1 MRKWHRWI
9 MTVFGVLLAYWAVS
23 GLTMAIYDLTDHNQ
37 IWGIEG
43 GGPGYRLTDDAITA
57 LGIKPPVSYTPGIVT
72 ALGTVGAMPIASVD
86 LRMVGLLPRLQFAE
100 ANGDRATRVR
110 FNAFTGAAMSD
121 DVADAVAVDPSNHDF
136 RNWIKSWHRGNI
148 IGFTGQWIGVLT
160 GLSLIAMVVTGVYF
174 YFQLWNARRAIGRS
188 GFFWV
193 SRESIW
199 RRLHRW
205 TAIVSAVFVLN
216 IAVSG
221 VVLALGELI
230 LDYYLR
236 YHIGFDPYP
245 RPTPLPA
252 QSSAPLPKDFIPL
265 LQTSYQAALSQNPQA
280 LITSVTLVERG
291 DGVPHGLVVLGGPA
305 PQTLAFNAVSGAPVA
320 DWATGGVQVGQGY
333 YADWHQIVKRIHR
346 GDIIGSF
353 SGRYIDIT
361 AGLCFLYL
369 VVSSFVMYTDLFTQR
384 EKLGRKGLFW

>member
-9 MTVFGVLLAYWAVS
+9 MTVFGVLLAYWALS
-23 GLTMAIYDLTDHNQ
+23 GLTMAIYDLTDQNQ
-37 IWGIEG
+37 IWAIEG
-43 GGPGYRLTDDAITA
+43 GGPGTRLTDDAITA
-57 LGIKPPVSYTPGIVT
+57 LGIKPPVSYTPGIIT
-72 ALGTVGAMPIASVD
+72 ALGQAGTMPIASVD
-86 LRMVGLLPRLQFAE
+86 LRMVGLSARLQFAE
-100 ANGDRATRVR
+100 ANGARATRLR
-110 FNAFTGAAMSD
+110 FYADTGAPMTD
-121 DVADAVAVDPSNHDF
+121 DVADAVAVDPPNHQF

-148 IGFTGQWIGVLT
+148 IGFTGQWIGILT

-174 YFQLWNARRAIGRS
+174 YFQLWNARRAIGKG
-188 GFFWV
+188 GFFWT

-199 RRLHRW
+199 RRLHRF

-216 IAVSG
+216 IAISG
-221 VVLALGELI
+221 VVLGSGELI
-230 LDYYLR
+230 LDYYLQD
-236 YHIGFDPYP
+236 HIGFDPYP

-252 QSSAPLPKDFIPL
+252 QSSAPLPHNYIPM
-265 LQTSYQAALSQNPQA
+265 LQTSYQAALTQNPQA

-291 DGVPHGLVVLGGPA
+291 DGVPHGLVVLGGPT
-305 PQTLAFNAVSGAPVA
+305 PQTLAFNALTGAPVT

-353 SGRYIDIT
+353 SGRYIDIA

-369 VVSSFVMYTDLFTQR
+369 VISSFVMYTDLFTKRR
-384 EKLGRKGLFW
+384 ELGRKGLFW